1 MYHAGTPTNVK
12 KHIVDNLSSDG
23 HICLITTVAFGMG
36 VDCKKVRKIYHMG
49 PAKNIECYVQ
59 ESGRGGRD
67 GLPAVCVLLYNGIL
81 SNHCEQDIKDFCKT
95 EACRREELFK
105 PFDVKPQQIFPKHD
119 CCDNCSANCTCGAV
133 ECGKDF
139 EIDFS
144 KSMELSVS
152 KQVMTRAVTSEQKVY
167 MSAQLK
173 AYRKKEVSKNMSQ
186 VKHLISCPNVL
197 LELGDFFIDQV
208 VDNCHRIFTIQDVF
222 NYVEVWR
229 REHAAAIIKGNPH

>member
-105 PFDVKPQQIFPKHD
+105 PCKAPADFPQTWLLWQLFCQLHMRGSGMWKGLWNWFLQVNGTVCLKTSHD
-119 CCDNCSANCTCGAV
+119 KSCYKWTKSLYVCSTKSLQ
-133 ECGKDF
+133 EKRGKQ
-139 EIDFS
+139 EY
-144 KSMELSVS
+144 
-152 KQVMTRAVTSEQKVY
+152 VTSQTPY
-167 MSAQLK
+167 QL
-173 AYRKKEVSKNMSQ
+173 SKCSVGAWGFFHWPSCWQLSQ
-186 VKHLISCPNVL
+186 NLHNTRCV
-197 LELGDFFIDQV
+197 
-208 VDNCHRIFTIQDVF
+208 
-222 NYVEVWR
+222 
-229 REHAAAIIKGNPH
+229 